1 MHEVEFERRINRKLK
16 LVKDSIS
23 EQIYSIIKEEILLA
37 KRKPGEQINPRKLA
51 DEFETSVMPIRDAL
65 NQLANEGLVIRKPR
79 VGFFVRSFTPKEAK
93 DLMEVRKLYE
103 LYCLEK
109 YFDKIDRK
117 KLSDYLD
124 RSLEKI
130 DISYKDREFDEL
142 DENIHDLIVK
152 ASNNSWLINGYNS
165 IKNYIVVLKHL
176 DTGQVQAAQREHIS
190 LINAILDGDK
200 EKAMKVLEEHIQR
213 VTEEL
218 MMSLISQ

>member
-1 MHEVEFERRINRKLK
+1 M
-16 LVKDSIS
+16 
-23 EQIYSIIKEEILLA
+23 
-37 KRKPGEQINPRKLA
+37 
-51 DEFETSVMPIRDAL
+51 
-65 NQLANEGLVIRKPR
+65 
-79 VGFFVRSFTPKEAK
+79 
-93 DLMEVRKLYE
+93 
-103 LYCLEK
+103 
-109 YFDKIDRK
+109 
-117 KLSDYLD
+117 SDYLD